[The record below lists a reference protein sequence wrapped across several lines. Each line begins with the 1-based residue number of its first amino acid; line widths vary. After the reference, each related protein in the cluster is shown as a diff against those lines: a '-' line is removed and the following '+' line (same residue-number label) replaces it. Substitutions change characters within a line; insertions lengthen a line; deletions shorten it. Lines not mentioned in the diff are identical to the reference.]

1 MAWGVPAY
9 SNSVQIEPIA
19 ARAGTLASES
29 EVRRKQEA
37 LSRRSQVEVND
48 DADLIEALY
57 RRHHD
62 QAWRTA
68 FAITR
73 NREDASDAV
82 AEAFAEVL
90 KVLHTRG
97 RGSVE
102 SFRPYILAATRN
114 AAVDI
119 VRRAGRVTPTGED
132 PAPERHE
139 TLLGPSDRV
148 IAGADRSMVAEAFS
162 DLPPRWRAVLW
173 LTEVEDY
180 SPRDAAVLL
189 HASPNNV
196 AQLGVRARGRLRER
210 YVQLHVRNHATG
222 ECLEATERFG
232 GLVAGELTATRPGGY
247 AAT

>member
-1 MAWGVPAY
+1 MV
-9 SNSVQIEPIA
+9 

-82 AEAFAEVL
+82 SEAFAEVL
-90 KVLHTRG
+90 KVLHNGG

-102 SFRPYILAATRN
+102 SFRA
-114 AAVDI
+114 
-119 VRRAGRVTPTGED
+119 
-132 PAPERHE
+132 
-139 TLLGPSDRV
+139 
-148 IAGADRSMVAEAFS
+148 
-162 DLPPRWRAVLW
+162 
-173 LTEVEDY
+173 
-180 SPRDAAVLL
+180 
-189 HASPNNV
+189 
-196 AQLGVRARGRLRER
+196 
-210 YVQLHVRNHATG
+210 
-222 ECLEATERFG
+222 
-232 GLVAGELTATRPGGY
+232 
-247 AAT
+247 